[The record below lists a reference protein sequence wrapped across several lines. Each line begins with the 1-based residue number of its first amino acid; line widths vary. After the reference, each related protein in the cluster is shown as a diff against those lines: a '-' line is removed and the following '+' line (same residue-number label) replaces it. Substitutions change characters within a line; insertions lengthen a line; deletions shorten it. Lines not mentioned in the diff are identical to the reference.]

1 MSSADELERLARL
14 HQDGFL
20 SEEEFRV
27 AKTEALGRIRDRNTG
42 PMALVPQAKPLET
55 RTKQKTRWGCMVPML
70 ALLGG
75 AVWFLAEFSGLSGV
89 GRKAPVDALADR
101 IRQPQVMAD
110 EDWVISAGGSRWLEI
125 SLPNSRPVLFEVTGK
140 KHSGKGFAV
149 YRVSSE
155 ELKNLKNRKQFRHD
169 PSFHGEKVTRFRN
182 LGRVPAGSS
191 AFVVVNTENILDPIV
206 VRVRVV
212 VDPAER

>member
-70 ALLGG
+70 
-75 AVWFLAEFSGLSGV
+75 
-89 GRKAPVDALADR
+89 
-101 IRQPQVMAD
+101 
-110 EDWVISAGGSRWLEI
+110 
-125 SLPNSRPVLFEVTGK
+125 
-140 KHSGKGFAV
+140 
-149 YRVSSE
+149 
-155 ELKNLKNRKQFRHD
+155 
-169 PSFHGEKVTRFRN
+169 
-182 LGRVPAGSS
+182 
-191 AFVVVNTENILDPIV
+191 
-206 VRVRVV
+206 
-212 VDPAER
+212 